1 MLRCPNLTS
10 LLLSSTSEIA
20 NMLLDELDAPLDDV
34 VVVDRLYIADY
45 NEANI
50 LPQEKTILQR
60 LLKWLNPTKYEGD
73 GSELKKHAT
82 SHLQGTSQWLIDSPI
97 FEQWH
102 RGNSH
107 GILWIRGV
115 PGTGK
120 SVLAARLI
128 AHLAFEEVPVLYF
141 FFRYTIQ
148 SNHRPEAAL
157 RDWIAQILPFSP
169 PLQLALKNLTSGDI
183 NVGSVEN
190 LTMPELWHLLRLALR
205 SIGKAY
211 CVVDALDEMDHEFME
226 NFLQVLDQLG
236 NIHPNRVKLIIT
248 SRPIATIEKVV
259 RNLRLLDI
267 RLGKDK
273 VDPDILKYLHHRLYQ
288 MSLTLEIRDIIVHEV
303 LKKSDGLFLY
313 AKFAMDT
320 ISRIKSITV
329 EIMQEALDS
338 TPVDLS
344 VMYRNLL
351 QEHMGRTDLPEGLCI
366 LVLQLVTHA
375 TRPLR
380 LLEIADCI
388 KVTKPQFGE
397 DIGILKNL
405 IRSSCGNLL
414 EVLPDESV
422 RVVHHSLTEYLF
434 GLTRSSPDKDLPLFE
449 PGPMHNLLARTCLS
463 YLRAGCLDTVKF
475 SDQRVDLWHDHLRWV
490 EKEHGLHPFLMY
502 AANSWHIH
510 TNKSSSSGFPQDE
523 TNSGI
528 LSLLMTP
535 HCPKR
540 LAALNSRAN
549 ASHGQDFGKAPL
561 RQNITLEAEVLLY
574 AIDLDLTSFVKYF
587 LSHNNGDTAMYPGS
601 RRSDPPLHNAIRKGN
616 LDIVRLLIEKGAKL
630 SCYNSQGD
638 TPLHVALGGTYRN
651 VRVYPAI
658 VEYLLEAGADPW
670 QDQGR
675 NTELDECSG
684 LGLCPPINK
693 AFTIGNETIAKLFL
707 PYIKSQKVAQRAL
720 NWVINSSQKSEVIH
734 LILNLGLVDINSRVT
749 DVTPLLRACQAFN
762 PKAISILLEAG
773 ADPNTLHDDGRVNR
787 FSSSAVTNGS
797 NVLHV
802 LAIPNQYH
810 NKRDGEISEKQI
822 SECFELAL
830 AAGADGG

>member
-10 LLLSSTSEIA
+10 LLLSSTSEIT

-34 VVVDRLYIADY
+34 VLVDRLHIADY

-73 GSELKKHAT
+73 GSELKNHAT

-120 SVLAARLI
+120 SVLAAKLI
-128 AHLAFEEVPVLYF
+128 AHLASEEVPVLYF

-157 RDWIAQILPFSP
+157 RDWIAQVLPFSP

-190 LTMPELWHLLRLALR
+190 FTMPELWHLLRLALR
-205 SIGKAY
+205 SIDKAY

-226 NFLQVLDQLG
+226 PFLQVLDQLG
-236 NIHPNRVKLIIT
+236 NIHPDRVKLIIT

-273 VDPDILKYLHHRLYQ
+273 VDPDILKYLHHRLDQ
-288 MSLTLEIRDIIVHEV
+288 MSLTLEIRDAIVREV
-303 LKKSDGLFLY
+303 RNKAGGLFLY

-320 ISRIKSITV
+320 VSRLETLTEETV
-329 EIMQEALDS
+329 SKALDS

-344 VMYRNLL
+344 LMYRNLL
-351 QEHMGRTDLPEGLCI
+351 REHMTRTELPEGLCI

-397 DIGILKNL
+397 DTGILKSL
-405 IRSSCGNLL
+405 IRTCCGSLL
-414 EVLPDESV
+414 EILPDESV

-434 GLTRSSPDKDLPLFE
+434 GMTRSLPDKDNPVFE
-449 PGPMHNLLARTCLS
+449 PGPMHNLLALMCLA
-463 YLRAGCLDTVKF
+463 YLQAGSLDTLGGG
-475 SDQRVDLWHDHLRWV
+475 DLANGRRKD
-490 EKEHGLHPFLMY
+490 KEYQLPPFLMY
-502 AANSWHIH
+502 AATNWHVHI
-510 TNKSSSSGFPQDE
+510 NKSSCHGFPQDE
-523 TNSGI
+523 ADSSI

-535 HCPKR
+535 GNMKSLVELDDRFSRRVGRTLVEMPKGPGIS
-540 LAALNSRAN
+540 LEMEAL
-549 ASHGQDFGKAPL
+549 HF
-561 RQNITLEAEVLLY
+561 
-574 AIDLDLTSFVKYF
+574 AINLDLTSFVKLF
-587 LSHNNGDTAMYPGS
+587 LNQVDGDVAMHTGTP
-601 RRSDPPLHNAIRKGN
+601 DIEPPLHNAIRKGN
-616 LDIVRLLIEKGAKL
+616 LNIVRLLLEKGAQT
-630 SCYNSQGD
+630 SCKNSAGK
-638 TPLHVALGGTYRN
+638 TPLHLALESNHRN
-651 VRVYPAI
+651 ASVYPAI
-658 VEYLLEAGADPW
+658 VEHLLEAGADPW
-670 QDQGR
+670 QDKEKSIMTSDRTISCG
-675 NTELDECSG
+675 SHA
-684 LGLCPPINK
+684 PIYK
-693 AFTIGNETIAKLFL
+693 AFSKGNETMAKLFL
-707 PYIKSQKVAQRAL
+707 PYITLREDAQRL
-720 NWVINSSQKSEVIH
+720 LDLVINTSRKVEIMH
-734 LILNLGLVDINSRVT
+734 LILNLGLVDINGRVHNE
-749 DVTPLLRACQAFN
+749 TPLFAACKKLD
-762 PKAISILLEAG
+762 PKSVSILLEAG
-773 ADPNTLHDDGRVNR
+773 ADPNLLHDDDRWNPYPSSNPTEGR
-787 FSSSAVTNGS
+787 S
-797 NVLHV
+797 VLHI
-802 LAIPNQYH
+802 LASKEPCPEQA
-810 NKRDGEISEKQI
+810 DGLIQDKKI
-822 SECFELAL
+822 TECFELVV
-830 AAGADGG
+830 AAGANGG